1 VIYSCLLE
9 VFPDLRVAFLEAG
22 CGWVPFWMEH
32 MDEEWEKRKFDAPSL
47 TAKPSESMKCSRVYV
62 SCEPEEQTIPY
73 VAQWIGENNILYAS
87 DYPHWDC
94 NFLESV
100 STLINRSDVSD
111 VLKRKIFFDNP
122 QRYYALKDR

>member
-1 VIYSCLLE
+1 
-9 VFPDLRVAFLEAG
+9 
-22 CGWVPFWMEH
+22 
-32 MDEEWEKRKFDAPSL
+32 
-47 TAKPSESMKCSRVYV
+47 MKCSPVYV
-62 SCEPEEQTIPY
+62 SYEPKEQTIPY
-73 VAQWIGENNILYAS
+73 VGQWIGENNILYAS

-111 VLKRKIFFDNP
+111 VLKRKISFENP